1 MRIRGALI
9 ADVLLWSLLASA
21 LLVVGGARLIGPLW
35 ADAACTL
42 TGSMLAVAAVWRA
55 WGLRSGGVE
64 RDRRGAPG
72 EREHLAIER
81 PRRAG

>member
-9 ADVLLWSLLASA
+9 ADVVLWSLLASL
-21 LLVVGGARLIGPLW
+21 LLVIGGGRRVGLLW
-35 ADAACTL
+35 ADAACVL

-55 WGLRSGGVE
+55 WGLRSAGLQG
-64 RDRRGAPG
+64 DRGRAAG
-72 EREHLAIER
+72 EREHLAVQG